1 MWFSVVMCPSSC
13 SNDVSGVNPPLQ
25 SSPHLLPGKMH
36 WKNKWKKSWIRKLS
50 LLRVAPAPCCAIAS
64 SLCKWHLVSALGLSC
79 EIKFSWDC
87 GIYCFK
93 LFAEWRGFRV
103 KHLRNVWLFCNESGA
118 LISPWDPKT
127 LSGVKQYLLF
137 CLDLLSEMWHMTLTG
152 QLKTKKE
159 REEIGAIDRCLTLV
173 LSPSYMAEMPPSPT
187 HVGECSLQQLW
198 SVSDESQ
205 SLW

>member
-87 GIYCFK
+87 VIYYFK

-103 KHLRNVWLFCNESGA
+103 KHLRNVWFFCNESGA

-187 HVGECSLQQLW
+187 HIGECSLQQLW